1 MTISS
6 AASSSSS
13 SSASD
18 LTTVSAMDNSST
30 DKLQKT
36 LYVVCAVG
44 LAGLA
49 AYITSFFMASSS
61 LGTCDNWKVI
71 QPIFASI
78 YGPALV
84 GTILLCIA
92 LGIYINQMINSV
104 NVIYIIMVISV
115 LALCFSYI
123 AIAMAVIT
131 KSA

>member
-1 MTISS
+1 M
-6 AASSSSS
+6 SSSTSS
-13 SSASD
+13 TNSASA
-18 LTTVSAMDNSST
+18 TASAINSST

-36 LYVVCAVG
+36 LYVVCVVAI
-44 LAGLA
+44 AGLA
-49 AYITSFFMASSS
+49 SYITSFFMASSS

-78 YGPALV
+78 YGPALG

-115 LALCFSYI
+115 LALSFSYI
-123 AIAMAVIT
+123 AIAMAVVT

>member
-1 MTISS
+1 M
-6 AASSSSS
+6 SSSTSS
-13 SSASD
+13 TNSAS
-18 LTTVSAMDNSST
+18 TTATAINSST

-36 LYVVCAVG
+36 LYVVCGVAI
-44 LAGLA
+44 AGLA
-49 AYITSFFMASSS
+49 SYIASFFMASSS

-78 YGPALV
+78 YGPALG

-123 AIAMAVIT
+123 AVAMAVIT

>member
-1 MTISS
+1 M
-6 AASSSSS
+6 SSSTSS
-13 SSASD
+13 TNSASA
-18 LTTVSAMDNSST
+18 TASAINSST
-30 DKLQKT
+30 DKLRNT

-78 YGPALV
+78 YGPALA